1 MSGLLLPM
9 CSMFFG
15 LLLII
20 IFFSKERT
28 NKIENKIFI
37 VMLFMSLIDSVLTT
51 LLQLFGIIYGTYFPD
66 IALNLLNKL
75 DFITLII
82 YSNCILLY
90 TLVITVPKVKNNISK
105 VLTGFFLVDI
115 ATIICIIFYPVSP
128 IVRENLYSIE
138 GPSITIVYVVCAIC
152 ILLSILITLFNFKKI
167 NKKHI
172 PIIAM
177 IFMIIILLVAFKI
190 NPYLIIISI
199 TLTFLNYIMY
209 FKVED
214 PDLELIENLKEE
226 KENANKANNAKS
238 NFLVNT
244 SHEIRTPLNSIVGL
258 SEEILTYKD
267 TVPKEVIEISEDIIG
282 ASTTLLETIGNIVAI
297 NQIETSEIKLIKK
310 EYDVRKEFDLLAK
323 MNSSRIDEK
332 PINFNYTIAVDVPY
346 KLIGDKVRV
355 KQIINNILS
364 NAYKYTNEGTINFDI
379 KAITNDNICNLLI
392 TIEDT
397 GCGISKDNLDKLL
410 SKVLKKEDN
419 LYSSQTGLGLSITKR
434 LIDMMGGSI
443 NISSE
448 VGKGTKVNITIPQ
461 KIPVEKKYKN
471 IVKDEIKNNIEED
484 KEDIIKNSKILI
496 VDDNELNIKVA
507 KKTLINLNQ
516 NIEVDTANSGNMC
529 IEKVK
534 TNKYDLILMD
544 IMMPEKDGVETLKEL
559 QKDNE
564 FNIPVIAL
572 TADAVSG
579 AKEKYLNVGFTDYIP
594 KPVTKE
600 RLKEKLIKTF
610 KKTRIFEDTNT
621 EII

>member
-267 TVPKEVIEISEDIIG
+267 KVPKEVIEISEDIIG
-282 ASTTLLETIGNIVAI
+282 ASTTLLETIGNIVDI